1 MMGWRSWILGTSL
14 ASLSHIPT
22 REDWLHQ
29 AFTRLLPGARSLLG
43 EGDRNAYP
51 CGRGGIQG
59 GGGALGA
66 RIPIDWESSIG
77 GMGWIA
83 LFIYFWLCWVFIVA

>member
-1 MMGWRSWILGTSL
+1 MKGIET
-14 ASLSHIPT
+14 PT
-22 REDWLHQ
+22 PVE
-29 AFTRLLPGARSLLG
+29 GG
-43 EGDRNAYP
+43 E
-51 CGRGGIQG
+51 IQG